1 MFSDIFSDLNFPEAA
16 VCNDG
21 TSLPDQ
27 CLVINNCSDVPL
39 FIEKLHISVPK
50 RFDLQS

>member
-27 CLVINNCSDVPL
+27 CLVINNCSDAPL
-39 FIEKLHISVPK
+39 FIEKLQMSVPK